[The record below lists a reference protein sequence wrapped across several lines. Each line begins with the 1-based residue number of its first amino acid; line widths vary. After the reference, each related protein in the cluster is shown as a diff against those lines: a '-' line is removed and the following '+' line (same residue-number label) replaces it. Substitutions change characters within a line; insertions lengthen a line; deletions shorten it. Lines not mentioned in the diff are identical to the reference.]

1 MSRKK
6 TDFYELTKRTTF
18 LNVAALSFVCLLGIV
33 YTLYYSNVG
42 KILFHILSVC
52 GAPFPGKDLWVSSA
66 LFHLICVLNLSWRGE
81 RRKERLQNED
91 GMSLKG
97 G

>member
-52 GAPFPGKDLWVSSA
+52 VRGAVSRERFMGIFSSFSSHMCFKSS
-66 LFHLICVLNLSWRGE
+66 LEGGE
-81 RRKERLQNED
+81 KERAPI
-91 GMSLKG
+91 K
-97 G
+97 